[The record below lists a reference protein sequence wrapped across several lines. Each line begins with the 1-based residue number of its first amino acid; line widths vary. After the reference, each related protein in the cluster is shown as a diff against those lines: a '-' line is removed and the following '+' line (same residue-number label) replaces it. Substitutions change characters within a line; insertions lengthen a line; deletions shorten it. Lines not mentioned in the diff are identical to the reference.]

1 MREAR
6 AEADR
11 SFERLYELHRRD
23 VYGAALRELGN
34 VHDAEDVTQAAFV
47 DAYRAI
53 LRGSRPESPRPW
65 LLAIAENVRRRRFR
79 TALHR
84 PREEPLDIE
93 TAPAAEVPSEQAD
106 ALRSALASL
115 PQQQR
120 EVFLLREISGLSYE
134 EIAEHAEA
142 SVGGV
147 QMLLFRAR
155 QALRAQLDPPSVA
168 RRRTIMPQI
177 PAWLAH
183 LVGRGD
189 TLALTPR
196 GIGAC
201 AAVVLAVSG
210 ATAGVVESPGDTPQA
225 AAAVL
230 GQRPVL
236 KRMPAS
242 KQARVRAFVVVA
254 PGRSDTAP
262 ARSAPAAIRTPAA
275 KPTRQAREAPA
286 PANLPAQQEEAPAP
300 ATSSAPP
307 AVAPAPPDVT
317 SKLPA
322 VTPAQPLVPPV
333 MPVVPAPPVVS
344 SEPPVVLPAQPV
356 APPVVL

>member
-1 MREAR
+1 
-6 AEADR
+6 
-11 SFERLYELHRRD
+11 
-23 VYGAALRELGN
+23 
-34 VHDAEDVTQAAFV
+34 
-47 DAYRAI
+47 
-53 LRGSRPESPRPW
+53 
-65 LLAIAENVRRRRFR
+65 
-79 TALHR
+79 
-84 PREEPLDIE
+84 
-93 TAPAAEVPSEQAD
+93 
-106 ALRSALASL
+106 ASL

-134 EIAEHAEA
+134 EIAERVEA

-155 QALRAQLDPPSVA
+155 QALKAQLDPPSVA
-168 RRRTIMPQI
+168 GRRTIMPQI

-183 LVGRGD
+183 LAGRGD

-196 GIGAC
+196 GVGAC

-210 ATAGVVESPGDTPQA
+210 VTAGVVESPRGAPQA

-230 GQRPVL
+230 EQRPVL
-236 KRMPAS
+236 TRMPAP

-254 PGRSDTAP
+254 PRRSDTAA

-275 KPTRQAREAPA
+275 KPTRQAQEAPA
-286 PANLPAQQEEAPAP
+286 PANLPAQQEEAQAQ

-307 AVAPAPPDVT
+307 AVAPAPPGIAPAHPAVT
-317 SKLPA
+317 SKLPV

-356 APPVVL
+356 APPVVLPAPPPVSPVVPPVAPVVLPVPPVVPSVPPVVPPIPPVASVSLP